1 MTVRFSR
8 NEIRF
13 RVVPSE
19 LDELIAGRTLT
30 LDSVPVRA
38 ELRAKEVI
46 DSKKLSL
53 KVEGAHLWVEI
64 SKNELELLKA
74 RLPSREGIDESVRIE
89 PGRELSV
96 SFEVDIKAKQRSL

>member
-1 MTVRFSR
+1 MTARFSQ

-13 RVVPSE
+13 RVVPNE

-38 ELRAKEVI
+38 EVKARDLI
-46 DSKKLSL
+46 DSQKFCF

-74 RLPSREGIDESVRIE
+74 RLPSREGIDEVVRVE
-89 PGRELSV
+89 SGRELSV
-96 SFEVDIKAKQRSL
+96 SFEVDVKSKQRNL

>member
-1 MTVRFSR
+1 MTVRFTES
-8 NEIRF
+8 EIRF
-13 RVVPSE
+13 RVVPTE
-19 LDELIAGRTLT
+19 LDELIAGRALT

-38 ELRAKEVI
+38 ELKAKDVI
-46 DSKKLSL
+46 DSKKISL

-74 RLPSREGIDESVRIE
+74 RLPSREGIDEFVRLE
-89 PGRELSV
+89 PGREVSV